1 VKYELNLDQS
11 ANVGV
16 GGFAL
21 PDLATSILHRDY
33 RIEISDQYVLSPDI
47 FNTFRIALGANDQR
61 IASARDA
68 PMITVQGAFSEG
80 GAQLNEWRK
89 EPRTDIQ
96 DTVSYSKGPT
106 TLKFGAVANFIPFR
120 LITPTTLG
128 EHTLSR
134 PLPTMRQTNQL
145 CSHWRRA
152 TPCCHFNKTITHGSR
167 NTRDG

>member
-1 VKYELNLDQS
+1 LLQTDLLAPVTHDRFLGRLDWQSTQSNRVGVKYELNLDQS

-47 FNTFRIALGANDQR
+47 FSNFRIALGTNYQR
-61 IASARDA
+61 IASAGDA

-80 GAQLNEWRK
+80 GTQLNEWRN

-106 TLKFGAVANFIPFR
+106 TFKFGA
-120 LITPTTLG
+120 G
-128 EHTLSR
+128 
-134 PLPTMRQTNQL
+134 
-145 CSHWRRA
+145 
-152 TPCCHFNKTITHGSR
+152 
-167 NTRDG
+167 